1 MATSRTIQFE
11 LYTHCDPMFP
21 TGSASAIDEIKF
33 DTQGTELVLDC
44 LLPNDAAVG
53 NIIQATAT
61 HELQRDVSFS
71 GSYTLK
77 ESDINAGC
85 IELILQGHGDAGM
98 YMTQLSLTGLTGG
111 VKNVVDAQVELEHPI
126 LDLDSNEKVSYKQN
140 SPVKT
145 ILSKLREW
153 KSDLLMA

>member
-33 DTQGTELVLDC
+33 DTQGQELVLDC
-44 LLPNDAAVG
+44 LLPSDAAAG
-53 NIIQATAT
+53 NVIEATAT

-71 GSYTLK
+71 GSYELK
-77 ESDINAGC
+77 EQDINTGT
-85 IELILQGHGDAGM
+85 IELILKGHGEAGT

-111 VKNVVDAQVELEHPI
+111 VKNVVDAQVELAHPI
-126 LDLDSNEKVSYKQN
+126 LELDSSSKTTYKEN
-140 SPVKT
+140 SPIKT
-145 ILSKLREW
+145 IVSKLKEW